1 MYPLY
6 PSSCL
11 RKGEKMSNVPAFHY
25 RAVEEAE
32 ARTKAARNE
41 RDRAQSFLSEL
52 DDVLDEVVGEL
63 LAGKPDAA

>member
-1 MYPLY
+1 
-6 PSSCL
+6 
-11 RKGEKMSNVPAFHY
+11 MSNVPAFHY